1 MADTPLNYEK
11 MVEDAMRG
19 VAREALRE
27 VASRGLPGGHQIYIG
42 FKTDAPEVE
51 IPDHLRAQYPEEIT
65 IVLEHQFWDLSVDE
79 TGFSVGL
86 AFGGKR
92 EHLQVPFAAL
102 TSFVD
107 PSVDFGL
114 QFAKAG
120 KGEAAAGG
128 GGQPKTGKAEGA
140 QPKAGKAEGEAAAGG
155 DGAGG
160 KVVSLD
166 KFRK

>member
-1 MADTPLNYEK
+1 MADTPLHYEK

-19 VAREALRE
+19 VTREALRE
-27 VASRGLPGGHQIYIG
+27 VASRGIPGGHQIYIG
-42 FKTDAPEVE
+42 FKTGAPEVE

-114 QFAKAG
+114 QFAK
-120 KGEAAAGG
+120 
-128 GGQPKTGKAEGA
+128 TGKAEGA

-155 DGAGG
+155 DGAGE

>member
-1 MADTPLNYEK
+1 MADTPLNYEI

-27 VASRGLPGGHQIYIG
+27 VASRGLPGSHQIYIG
-42 FKTDAPEVE
+42 FKTDAPGVE

-79 TGFSVGL
+79 TGFSIGL

-120 KGEAAAGG
+120 KGETRAGG
-128 GGQPKTGKAEGA
+128 GAQPKIGKGEGA
-140 QPKAGKAEGEAAAGG
+140 QPKIGKGEAVAGG
-155 DGAGG
+155 DGAGE